1 MYYLLTESFKS
12 QEQKLV
18 EMITAKLVVDKIF
31 MLGSSLRY
39 KRTESVFL
47 TDAPSC
53 RNVGHYYLLVLI
65 DKDCGNSN
73 NNMQDRIEN
82 ICNTFIPVTAI
93 VLNMEQF
100 TGWLNEGHPFATKV
114 VYRAVKIY
122 DNNKIAFIKPLKD
135 ADQLE
140 PKEHFYINEANI
152 VNEFIAGSQLYLQR
166 KQNNMAMF
174 MLHQATE
181 QALHLLFKRGSG
193 LHINTHNL
201 DKLIRYC
208 SMVSYKVEEIFL
220 RNNDKSK
227 KLFMELQNAYIN
239 SRYKKQCSVSNVDI
253 KIIIG
258 KVKTLQK
265 ELV

>member
-1 MYYLLTESFKS
+1 
-12 QEQKLV
+12 
-18 EMITAKLVVDKIF
+18 
-31 MLGSSLRY
+31 
-39 KRTESVFL
+39 
-47 TDAPSC
+47 DAPSC

-93 VLNMEQF
+93 VLNMQQF
-100 TGWLNEGHPFATKV
+100 TSWVNEGHRFATIV
-114 VYRAVKIY
+114 VYRAVMIY
-122 DNNKIAFIKPLKD
+122 DNNKKSFIKPLND
-135 ADQLE
+135 VDPLE
-140 PKEHFYINEANI
+140 PKENTYSNEANT
-152 VNEFIAGSQLYLQR
+152 VNEFIAGAQLYLQR

-181 QALHLLFKRGSG
+181 QALHLLFKKGTG

-227 KLFMELQNAYIN
+227 KLFIELQNAYIN
-239 SRYKKQCSVSNVDI
+239 SRYKEQCSVSNLDI
-253 KIIIG
+253 ITILRKI
-258 KVKTLQK
+258 KTLQK